1 MIAEAEGVPSCMAF
15 SVTLRRAE
23 EDARP
28 RSGEIDVDL
37 GAALVAGS
45 GFYSDE

>member
-28 RSGEIDVDL
+28 LAGDIDVDL
-37 GAALVAGS
+37 GAAPLVGP
-45 GFYSDE
+45 GFPKDE

>member
-1 MIAEAEGVPSCMAF
+1 MPSCLTF
-15 SVTLRRAE
+15 SVTLPRAE
-23 EDARP
+23 RYARP